1 MPSSPPVRFWIERE
15 REIFIHGKGL
25 VIPDIWK
32 CTSWPTLYKHKT
44 GAYFIGLRAN
54 ACMVPQLGQCA
65 PNDIQ
70 KGHCPLLM
78 WLAARPFLQWTPKST
93 PFQFLPPLRFC
104 QSSYQSTLPAQGWKG
119 GACGRGPFKKPL
131 MTVPMEEILAI
142 HHSIYEMML
151 IIPILH
157 PWLLIRDSR
166 IPRDLYFLLWL
177 PRIFSV
183 KGLCDCRRS
192 CYGEL

>member
-1 MPSSPPVRFWIERE
+1 MISNFINQHTTMRERESFYLSRYIIPLWNMNWVLFWDVRYNDLCPPAHQLGFELRERE

-78 WLAARPFLQWTPKST
+78 WLAARPFLQWTPKSP

-104 QSSYQSTLPAQGWKG
+104 QSS
-119 GACGRGPFKKPL
+119 
-131 MTVPMEEILAI
+131 
-142 HHSIYEMML
+142 
-151 IIPILH
+151 
-157 PWLLIRDSR
+157 
-166 IPRDLYFLLWL
+166 
-177 PRIFSV
+177 
-183 KGLCDCRRS
+183 
-192 CYGEL
+192 